1 RPVAVRH
8 LTAEPDPRARAEGR
22 LDARLD
28 AGPGAPLAVALS
40 GGGDSL
46 ALTLMAAEWA
56 RRRAR
61 PLLVLTVDHGLN
73 PSSPDW
79 TRACAQTAR
88 RIGAGFRA
96 LTWEGP
102 HPQTGLPAA
111 ARQARHRLLA
121 DAARAAG
128 ARVILMGHTAD
139 DRSEAEV
146 MRTMGGTTPSPRE
159 WTPSPVWPE
168 GRGIFLLRPL
178 LGIRRADLRAW
189 LAAKG
194 ETWIEDPAN
203 IDVRFARSRARLA
216 RSGEPESEAVEIPL
230 GDTGEAAAALSAEVQ
245 AVPFGL
251 VLDRGRFRTA
261 DRGAAIQ
268 VAGAACLAA
277 AGSARPPRSAALR
290 ALCGQLS
297 GDGAVHATLAGAL
310 ILADGA
316 RILWTRSP
324 GEARRSGL
332 VDLVLEAGETG
343 VFDGRFE
350 ILADRPARV
359 SLLAGRM
366 SRLDP
371 LARAALTTAPAPCRG
386 ALPAVLSEGAV
397 QLAGTPGSGV
407 RLRSLSRAR
416 LVAACGGVAT
426 ESAVAVREASRRD

>member
-1 RPVAVRH
+1 MRR
-8 LTAEPDPRARAEGR
+8 LTPELGPGARAEGR

-61 PLLVLTVDHGLN
+61 ALVVLTVDHGLS

-79 TRACAQTAR
+79 TRACAQTAQ
-88 RIGAGFRA
+88 RIGAEFRA

-111 ARQARHRLLA
+111 ARRARHRLLA

-139 DRSEAEV
+139 DRSEAEI

-178 LGIRRADLRAW
+178 LGIRRADLREW

-194 ETWIEDPAN
+194 ESWIEDPAN
-203 IDVRFARSRARLA
+203 SDVRFARSRARLA
-216 RSGEPESEAVEIPL
+216 LSGEPDREALDPVFR
-230 GDTGEAAAALSAEVQ
+230 DTGEAAAALSAEVQ
-245 AVPFGL
+245 AAPFGL

-261 DRGAAIQ
+261 DRGPAIQ

-277 AGSARPPRSAALR
+277 AGSARPPRSAALG
-290 ALCGQLS
+290 ALCERLS

-324 GEARRSGL
+324 GEVRRSGL
-332 VDLVLEAGETG
+332 VDLVLKSGETG

-350 ILADRPARV
+350 ILADRPVRV

-371 LARAALTTAPAPCRG
+371 QARAALAAAPAPCRG
-386 ALPAVLSEGAV
+386 ALPAVVSEGAV
-397 QLAGTPGSGV
+397 RLAGTPGSGV
-407 RLRSLSRAR
+407 RLRPLARAR

-426 ESAVAVREASRRD
+426 ESEVAALEASRRD

>member
-1 RPVAVRH
+1 MQH
-8 LTAEPDPRARAEGR
+8 LTPEPDPGARAEGH

-46 ALTLMAAEWA
+46 ALTLIAAEWA

-61 PLLVLTVDHGLN
+61 PLLVLTVDHGLS

-79 TRACAQTAR
+79 TRTCAQTAQ

-139 DRSEAEV
+139 DRAEAEV

-168 GRGIFLLRPL
+168 GRGVFLLRPL
-178 LGIRRADLRAW
+178 LAIRRSDLRAW
-189 LAAKG
+189 LAARG
-194 ETWIEDPAN
+194 ESWIEDPAN
-203 IDVRFARSRARLA
+203 SDVRFARSRARLA
-216 RSGEPESEAVEIPL
+216 LSGKPDREALEISL
-230 GDTGEAAAALSAEVQ
+230 GDTGGAAAALSAELQ

-268 VAGAACLAA
+268 LAGAACLAA
-277 AGSARPPRSAALR
+277 AGCAKPPRSATLGALYER
-290 ALCGQLS
+290 LS

-310 ILADGA
+310 ILADDA

-324 GEARRSGL
+324 GEARRSGV
-332 VDLVLEAGETG
+332 VDLLLEAGETR

-350 ILADRPARV
+350 IAADRPARI

-371 LARAALTTAPAPCRG
+371 LARAALAAAPAPCRG
-386 ALPAVLSEGAV
+386 ALPAVVSEGAV
-397 QLAGTPGSGV
+397 WLAGTPGSGV
-407 RLRSLSRAR
+407 RLRPLSRAR

-426 ESAVAVREASRRD
+426 EAGVASLEASLHD

>member
-1 RPVAVRH
+1 MRH
-8 LTAEPDPRARAEGR
+8 LTAEPDSGARAEGR

-28 AGPGAPLAVALS
+28 AGPGTPLAVALS

-46 ALTLMAAEWA
+46 ALTLIAAGWA
-56 RRRAR
+56 RRQAR
-61 PLLVLTVDHGLN
+61 PLLVLTVDHGLS
-73 PSSPDW
+73 PSSRDW
-79 TRACAQTAR
+79 TRTCAQTAQ

-121 DAARAAG
+121 DAARGAG

-139 DRSEAEV
+139 DRAEAEV
-146 MRTMGGTTPSPRE
+146 MRRMGGTTPSPRE

-168 GRGIFLLRPL
+168 GRGVYLLRPL
-178 LGIRRADLRAW
+178 LGIRRSDLRAW
-189 LAAKG
+189 LAAQG
-194 ETWIEDPAN
+194 ESWIEDPAN
-203 IDVRFARSRARLA
+203 SDVRFARSRARIAL
-216 RSGEPESEAVEIPL
+216 SGGPDREAMEISL
-230 GDTGEAAAALSAEVQ
+230 GGTGGAAAALSAEVQ
-245 AVPFGL
+245 AAPFGL

-290 ALCGQLS
+290 ALCERLS
-297 GDGAVHATLAGAL
+297 GDGTVHATLAGAL
-310 ILADGA
+310 ILADDA

-324 GEARRSGL
+324 GEARRSGV

-350 ILADRPARV
+350 ITADRPACV
-359 SLLAGRM
+359 SLLAGKM

-371 LARAALTTAPAPCRG
+371 LARAALAAAPAPCRG
-386 ALPAVLSEGAV
+386 ALAAVVSEGAV
-397 QLAGTPGSGV
+397 WLAGTPGSGV
-407 RLRSLSRAR
+407 RLRPLARAR
-416 LVAACGGVAT
+416 LVAACGGGAT
-426 ESAVAVREASRRD
+426 EAGAAALEASLHD

>member
-1 RPVAVRH
+1 MRRLTPEADPV
-8 LTAEPDPRARAEGR
+8 ARAEGR

-28 AGPGAPLAVALS
+28 AGPGAPLAIALS

-46 ALTLMAAEWA
+46 ALTLIAADWA
-56 RRRAR
+56 RRQAR
-61 PLLVLTVDHGLN
+61 PLLVFTVDHGLS

-79 TRACAQTAR
+79 TRTCAQTAQ

-128 ARVILMGHTAD
+128 AQVILMGHTAD
-139 DRSEAEV
+139 DRAEAEV

-168 GRGIFLLRPL
+168 GRGVVLLRPL
-178 LGIRRADLRAW
+178 LGIRRSDLRAW
-189 LAAKG
+189 LAARG
-194 ETWIEDPAN
+194 ESWIEDPAN
-203 IDVRFARSRARLA
+203 SDVRFARTRARLA
-216 RSGEPESEAVEIPL
+216 LSGEPGSEDIHLPFRDA
-230 GDTGEAAAALSAEVQ
+230 GGAAAALSAEVQ
-245 AVPFGL
+245 SVPFGL
-251 VLDRGRFRTA
+251 VLDRGRLRTA

-277 AGSARPPRSAALR
+277 AGSAKPPRSAALG
-290 ALCGQLS
+290 ALCERLS
-297 GDGAVHATLAGAL
+297 GTGAVHATLAGAL

-324 GEARRSGL
+324 GEARRSGV
-332 VDLVLEAGETG
+332 VDLELEAGETG

-350 ILADRPARV
+350 VVANRSARV

-366 SRLDP
+366 SRLEP
-371 LARAALTTAPAPCRG
+371 QARAALAAAPAPCRG
-386 ALPAVLSEGAV
+386 ALPAVVSEGEV
-397 QLAGTPGSGV
+397 RLAGTLGSGV
-407 RLRSLSRAR
+407 QLRPLARAR
-416 LVAACGGVAT
+416 LVAACDGIAT
-426 ESAVAVREASRRD
+426 EAGAAALEASLRD

>member
-1 RPVAVRH
+1 MRH
-8 LTAEPDPRARAEGR
+8 LTAEPDPGARAEGR

-46 ALTLMAAEWA
+46 ALTLIAAEWA

-73 PSSPDW
+73 PSSLDW
-79 TRACAQTAR
+79 TRTCAQTAR
-88 RIGAGFRA
+88 RVGAGFRA
-96 LTWEGP
+96 LAWEGP
-102 HPQTGLPAA
+102 YPPTGLPAA

-139 DRSEAEV
+139 DRAEAEV
-146 MRTMGGTTPSPRE
+146 MRRMGGTTPSPRE

-168 GRGIFLLRPL
+168 GRGVFLLRPL
-178 LGIRRADLRAW
+178 LAIHRSDLRAW
-189 LAAKG
+189 LATRG
-194 ETWIEDPAN
+194 ESWIEDPAN
-203 IDVRFARSRARLA
+203 SDVRFARSRARLA
-216 RSGEPESEAVEIPL
+216 LSGKPDREAMEISF
-230 GDTGEAAAALSAEVQ
+230 GDAGGAAAALSAEVQ
-245 AVPFGL
+245 ALPFGL

-268 VAGAACLAA
+268 VTGAACLAA
-277 AGSARPPRSAALR
+277 AGSAKPPRSAALG
-290 ALCGQLS
+290 ALCERLS

-324 GEARRSGL
+324 GEARRSGV

-366 SRLDP
+366 SRLEP
-371 LARAALTTAPAPCRG
+371 LARGALAAAPAPCRG
-386 ALPAVLSEGAV
+386 ALAAVVSEEAV

-407 RLRSLSRAR
+407 RLRPLARAR

-426 ESAVAVREASRRD
+426 EAGAAALEASLHD

>member
-1 RPVAVRH
+1 MRH
-8 LTAEPDPRARAEGR
+8 LTPELDPGARAEGR

-61 PLLVLTVDHGLN
+61 PLLVLTVDHGLSA
-73 PSSPDW
+73 SSPDW
-79 TRACAQTAR
+79 TRTCAQTAP

-102 HPQTGLPAA
+102 HPPTGLPAA

-139 DRSEAEV
+139 DRAEAEV
-146 MRTMGGTTPSPRE
+146 MRRMGGTTPSPRE

-168 GRGIFLLRPL
+168 GRGVFLLRPL
-178 LGIRRADLRAW
+178 LAIHRSDLRAW
-189 LAAKG
+189 LAARG
-194 ETWIEDPAN
+194 ESWIEDPAN
-203 IDVRFARSRARLA
+203 SDVRFARSRARLA
-216 RSGEPESEAVEIPL
+216 LSSKPDREAMEISL
-230 GDTGEAAAALSAEVQ
+230 GEAGGTAAALSAEAQ
-245 AVPFGL
+245 AAPFGL

-277 AGSARPPRSAALR
+277 AGSARPPRSAALG
-290 ALCGQLS
+290 ALCEQLS

-310 ILADGA
+310 ILADGT

-324 GEARRSGL
+324 GEARRSGV

-350 ILADRPARV
+350 IVADRPARV

-366 SRLDP
+366 ARLEP
-371 LARAALTTAPAPCRG
+371 LVRAALAAAPAPCRG
-386 ALPAVLSEGAV
+386 ALAAVVSEEGV
-397 QLAGTPGSGV
+397 RLAGTPGSGV
-407 RLRSLSRAR
+407 RLRPLARAR
-416 LVAACGGVAT
+416 LIAACGGVAT
-426 ESAVAVREASRRD
+426 EAGAAALEASLQD

>member
-1 RPVAVRH
+1 MRH
-8 LTAEPDPRARAEGR
+8 LTPEPDPGARAEGR

-46 ALTLMAAEWA
+46 ALTLIAAEWA

-96 LTWEGP
+96 LAWEGP
-102 HPQTGLPAA
+102 YPPTGLPAA

-128 ARVILMGHTAD
+128 ARMILMGHTAD
-139 DRSEAEV
+139 DRAEAEV
-146 MRTMGGTTPSPRE
+146 MRRMGGTTPSPRE

-178 LGIRRADLRAW
+178 LAIHRSDLRGW
-189 LAAKG
+189 LAARG
-194 ETWIEDPAN
+194 ESWIEDPAN
-203 IDVRFARSRARLA
+203 NDVRFARSRARLA
-216 RSGEPESEAVEIPL
+216 LSGKPDREAMEISL
-230 GDTGEAAAALSAEVQ
+230 GEAGGAAAALTAEVQ

-251 VLDRGRFRTA
+251 VLERRRFRTA

-277 AGSARPPRSAALR
+277 AGSAKPPRSAALG
-290 ALCGQLS
+290 ALCEQLS

-310 ILADGA
+310 ILADGD

-324 GEARRSGL
+324 GEARRSG
-332 VDLVLEAGETG
+332 VIDLVLEAGETG

-366 SRLDP
+366 SRLEP
-371 LARAALTTAPAPCRG
+371 LARGALAAAPAPCRG
-386 ALPAVLSEGAV
+386 ALPAVLSEEAV
-397 QLAGTPGSGV
+397 RLAGTPGSGV
-407 RLRSLSRAR
+407 RLRPLARAR

-426 ESAVAVREASRRD
+426 EAGAAALEASLHD

>member
-1 RPVAVRH
+1 VRH
-8 LTAEPDPRARAEGR
+8 LTAEPDPGARAEGR

-73 PSSPDW
+73 PSSLDW
-79 TRACAQTAR
+79 TRTCAQTAR

-96 LTWEGP
+96 LTWEGS
-102 HPQTGLPAA
+102 HPPTGLPAA

-168 GRGIFLLRPL
+168 GRGVFLLRPL
-178 LGIRRADLRAW
+178 LAIHRSDLRAW
-189 LAAKG
+189 LAARG
-194 ETWIEDPAN
+194 ESWIEDPAN
-203 IDVRFARSRARLA
+203 SDVRFARSRARLA
-216 RSGEPESEAVEIPL
+216 LSSKPDREAMEISLGEAD
-230 GDTGEAAAALSAEVQ
+230 GAAAALSAEAQ

-251 VLDRGRFRTA
+251 VLDRRRFRTA

-277 AGSARPPRSAALR
+277 AGSARPPRSATLR
-290 ALCGQLS
+290 ALCERLS

-310 ILADGA
+310 ILADGT

-324 GEARRSGL
+324 GEARRSGV

-350 ILADRPARV
+350 IVADRPARV

-366 SRLDP
+366 ARLEP
-371 LARAALTTAPAPCRG
+371 LVRAALAAAPAPCRG
-386 ALPAVLSEGAV
+386 ALAAVVSEEGV
-397 QLAGTPGSGV
+397 RLAGTPGSGV
-407 RLRSLSRAR
+407 RLRPLARAR
-416 LVAACGGVAT
+416 LIAACGGVAT
-426 ESAVAVREASRRD
+426 EAGAAALEASLQD